1 MIMYVA
7 ADEMD
12 LGLQLWGSSEI
23 NQMTNASLS
32 GDKYAAPIKNKY
44 FRKGGEGRTGFAS
57 RTTIL
62 LMVSLYLCDGLCV
75 MGCVRCRNRG
85 RWSVYLLFF
94 WVRCLMA
101 GGCLLGAEGQK
112 KPSLLGS
119 GGHFPCV

>member
-62 LMVSLYLCDGLCV
+62 LMVSLYLCDG
-75 MGCVRCRNRG
+75 RCALWKRE
-85 RWSVYLLFF
+85 
-94 WVRCLMA
+94 
-101 GGCLLGAEGQK
+101 GGQFT
-112 KPSLLGS
+112 SYFSGS
-119 GGHFPCV
+119 DA